1 MTKVGTEKTFRDI
14 MKIDGWNKSLRETK
28 EYVRLYASIIFFY
41 YFRHSLEKFLFRI
54 PLHGTNHS
62 KMNQIKFVEESL

>member
-28 EYVRLYASIIFFY
+28 EYVRLYASIIFYY
-41 YFRHSLEKFLFRI
+41 YFRYSLEKFLFRI
-54 PLHGTNHS
+54 PLYGTNHS
-62 KMNQIKFVEESL
+62 KMNQIKFVEDSL